1 MEARLIVNGIGPW
14 RNFDELEECL
24 ILDELLLLNEVYAEE
39 RHNHFR
45 MLGSLQGI
53 DIGEWRG
60 GSEVGEDDLPPEVI
74 ERERQWQKH
83 KEEVLKS
90 GEPTFDGIGLGYQR
104 I

>member
-1 MEARLIVNGIGPW
+1 M
-14 RNFDELEECL
+14 
-24 ILDELLLLNEVYAEE
+24 LLNEVYAEE

-45 MLGSLQGI
+45 MLGSFQGI

-60 GSEVGEDDLPPEVI
+60 KKESGDDDLPPEVI
-74 ERERQWQKH
+74 EREKQWQKH

-90 GEPTFDGIGLGYQR
+90 GELSFEGIGLGYQR